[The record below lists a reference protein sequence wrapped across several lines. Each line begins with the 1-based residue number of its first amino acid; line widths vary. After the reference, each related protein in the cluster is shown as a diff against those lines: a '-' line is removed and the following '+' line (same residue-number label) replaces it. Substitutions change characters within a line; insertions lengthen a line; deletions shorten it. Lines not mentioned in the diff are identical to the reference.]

1 MAAPIEVVLPRWT
14 PAEVPSLEQAQRTRG
29 SFDLW
34 SERFGKP
41 VARLWRTT
49 RTETWFGM
57 ILAGATLLGFLGG
70 GIAAYI
76 LDMLGHPSALT
87 VFTGSILPLALIL
100 VASLVVIVVARY
112 GRRGKNAIAKALL
125 AALIDRDPTLTRD
138 RVEGLIVRPYLY
150 DLWVQRHAAGE

>member
-1 MAAPIEVVLPRWT
+1 MAAPIEVTLPEWT
-14 PAEVPSLEQAQRTRG
+14 PAETPALEQAQRTRG

-57 ILAGATLLGFLGG
+57 ILAIVTVLGFLVGG
-70 GIAAYI
+70 VAAYI

-87 VFTGSILPLALIL
+87 VFTGSILPLALIF
-100 VASLVVIVVARY
+100 VASLVVIVVARF
-112 GRRGKNAIAKALL
+112 GRRGKNAIAKAVLV
-125 AALIDRDPTLTRD
+125 ALIDRDPTLTRD

-150 DLWVQRHAAGE
+150 DLWVQRHAAVE